1 MSLAAVE
8 ASLALAAE
16 RGGDLTP
23 AVYARLFARLPQM
36 EAEFWRDR
44 SGAIRGEMLARV
56 FEVILDLAGPRAYAE
71 QMIGTEYVT
80 HDAYGIPRALFPVFF
95 AVVAEAV
102 EAACGDGWTPAMAD
116 GWAALLADIDAMLGK
131 LAA

>member
-8 ASLALAAE
+8 ASLALAAA

-23 AVYARLFARLPQM
+23 AVYARLFARLPQL
-36 EAEFWRDR
+36 EAEFWRDT

-71 QMIGTEYVT
+71 QLIGTEYIT
-80 HDAYGIPRALFPVFF
+80 HDAYGIPRTLFPVFF
-95 AVVAEAV
+95 AVVGEAV
-102 EAACGDGWTPAMAD
+102 EAACADGWTPAMAD
-116 GWAALLADIDAMLGK
+116 GWAVLLADIDAMLAR
-131 LAA
+131 LPA